1 LHGDKLFQLKYAKI
15 SSPQNGGIKRGVI
28 FATYSSLISESQNA
42 STKIKYNSRMKQL
55 IQWLGGEE
63 FDGVVSADYTE
74 CVKVEAMMSRRKH
87 THSLLSDSS
96 NLSLLL
102 DCVR

>member
-1 LHGDKLFQLKYAKI
+1 MKYAKI

-42 STKIKYNSRMKQL
+42 STKVKYNSRLKQL

-63 FDGVVSADYTE
+63 FDGVVSDVSLRISE
-74 CVKVEAMMSRRKH
+74 IILSIRLFSMNVIKRKI
-87 THSLLSDSS
+87 SLLVQQQ
-96 NLSLLL
+96 NLRKL
-102 DCVR
+102 V